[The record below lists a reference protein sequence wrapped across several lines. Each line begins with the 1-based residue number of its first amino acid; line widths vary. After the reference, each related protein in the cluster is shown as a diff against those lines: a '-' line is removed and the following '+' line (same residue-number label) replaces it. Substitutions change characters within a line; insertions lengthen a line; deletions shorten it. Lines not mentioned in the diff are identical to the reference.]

1 MKLAPGNTWKG
12 ILMLP
17 LPLLII
23 IIGIVVIPYLP
34 KLLSKIT
41 RIFKSLG
48 NPATICVNFCTN

>member
-17 LPLLII
+17 LLLLII
-23 IIGIVVIPYLP
+23 AVGIAVIPYLS
-34 KLLSKIT
+34 KLLSERT
-41 RIFKSLG
+41 RIVKSLG